1 MDRSNLNYNQIH
13 QDRRDQMQYRNI
25 PGQTAF
31 PGRPPVISG
40 QPGQPGQQANFPVQT
55 FQQRTVYNIQH
66 TQQIPQQMY
75 FSQPQQPTAAVY
87 SAQPIYQ
94 QPTYSLQPTVPQTG
108 TEERSNNYVN
118 LRPTSISSSNAASIV
133 SNPTTTNAGNIN
145 RPVGRS
151 HNHANN
157 SSKQYTSSV
166 NVRANGSTNTINK
179 PHVGISSASTN
190 QKQKVTPAEPGS
202 WQIPPGAQQQLS
214 AVQQRQSQQIETLEH
229 RITENEYDTEA
240 WLALLDEVK
249 NRDDQNK
256 IRETFKNFTDKFPTV
271 CIGGFTSVFKMC
283 AMSTWNMSYD
293 DFEWLTFLSCFY
305 KLWSRQWIEYL
316 NFELSQDDKSKVQE
330 LYPNSFRCAVSVD
343 LAKHYIE
350 NVRNQAEASEPDPIG
365 NIISIYKYA
374 LNHVGLDIES
384 GVIWQDYLN
393 FLNSIEPM
401 DNILNELRDAYKQA
415 LKIPLNNIEEIWK
428 SYKKNEKKVNLPN
441 QQPIKKQQFD
451 RISTVVK
458 ELRRFTDKINKNVI
472 PIPLKWTKSEAE
484 QKHYLEKWI
493 EWEKSNPL
501 RLESVD
507 LSKRIIY
514 AYKKAMM
521 YMRYCPKIWHDAA
534 EYLVSIRDEDWVSIK
549 NKKVEAKALFGSLFR
564 KELKETKE
572 EIAVNLLKTAI
583 EIMPDSLMVNLR
595 YAELEEHL
603 NQNYYRNRDSDQ
615 DAFQETFRE
624 NFQTYESL
632 LAIMDKKYEK
642 IEQDMQAEVDALIKR
657 HDVKET
663 ENTTYE
669 DGETRELKRKK
680 QIGLKNELLE
690 IEERKKLQ
698 IDKIVSAGGIIWINL
713 ISFVRRVKGLEEA
726 RKLFYERAVSSRLC
740 TYNVYTEF
748 ASMNSKFARKYIKN
762 VHSTFGAGDDMKI
775 FKLGLDQKE
784 LAENPN
790 FIAEYLKFFIE
801 KNDHINIHSVFEK
814 YIQLIPSDQSKILW
828 DIYCPYV
835 YKYCTL
841 FKIRNIEERRRQIY
855 PQESSIKRFADRFGL
870 PDSSLLKNEVGSQ
883 FDHVTVPMT
892 KTPMVVR
899 NKKETREPAAPERLA
914 LLKLVE
920 KEQPNVGSVSG
931 ATPEKIARHMATLPP
946 ASNYKGPIINP
957 TALMNVIT
965 KNNNI
970 LTTVRDRS
978 PARTETRGRS
988 RQTETFGKQRGGAPK
1003 RRRRDYDGEDED
1015 SSDRGSGP
1023 GINRPPEYDLFRARQ
1038 AKRAR
1043 GH

>member
-1 MDRSNLNYNQIH
+1 MDRSNLNYNQVH
-13 QDRRDQMQYRNI
+13 HDQLQYRNL
-25 PGQTAF
+25 PGPTAF
-31 PGRPPVISG
+31 PGRPPVIPGQPGQPGQSG
-40 QPGQPGQQANFPVQT
+40 QPGQPGQQSSFPVQT
-55 FQQRTVYNIQH
+55 YQQQQTVYNPQH
-66 TQQIPQQMY
+66 SQQMPQQNTQQML
-75 FSQPQQPTAAVY
+75 FLQPQQPTAAVY
-87 SAQPIYQ
+87 PAQTIYQ
-94 QPTYSLQPTVPQTG
+94 PQQQPPYILQPTVPQTR
-108 TEERSNNYVN
+108 TEERPNNYVN
-118 LRPTSISSSNAASIV
+118 LHPTLINTSNAANTAP
-133 SNPTTTNAGNIN
+133 NPTTTIAGGIN
-145 RPVGRS
+145 RPAGRKQFT
-151 HNHANN
+151 NGVNVNERRTNAN
-157 SSKQYTSSV
+157 SSI
-166 NVRANGSTNTINK
+166 INK
-179 PHVGISSASTN
+179 PHVATSSASTN
-190 QKQKVTPAEPGS
+190 QRQKVVPAEPGS
-202 WQIPPGAQQQLS
+202 WQIPPAAQQQLS
-214 AVQQRQSQQIETLEH
+214 AVQQRQSQQIETLEL
-229 RITENEYDTEA
+229 RIAENVYDTEA
-240 WLALLDEVK
+240 WLSLLDEVK
-249 NRDDQNK
+249 NKGDQNK
-256 IRETFKNFTDKFPTV
+256 IRETFRNFTDKFPTV
-271 CIGGFTSVFKMC
+271 
-283 AMSTWNMSYD
+283 
-293 DFEWLTFLSCFY
+293 
-305 KLWSRQWIEYL
+305 SRQWIEYI

-350 NVRNQAEASEPDPIG
+350 NVRNQVETSDPPEPDPIG

-428 SYKKNEKKVNLPN
+428 SYKKNEKKVSLPN
-441 QQPIKKQQFD
+441 QQPIKKQQYD

-458 ELRRFTDKINKNVI
+458 DLRRFTDKINKNII
-472 PIPLKWTKSEAE
+472 PTPLKWTKSETE
-484 QKHYLEKWI
+484 QKHYVEKWV

-521 YMRYCPKIWHDAA
+521 YMRYYPKIWHDAA
-534 EYLVSIRDEDWVSIK
+534 EYLVSIRDEDWTSIK
-549 NKKVEAKALFGSLFR
+549 NKKVEAKALFGSLIG
-564 KELKETKE
+564 KEFKETKE
-572 EIAVNLLKTAI
+572 EIAVNLLNTAI
-583 EIMPDSLMVNLR
+583 EIIPDSLMVNLR
-595 YAELEEHL
+595 YAELKEHL
-603 NQNYYRNRDSDQ
+603 NQNSYRHRDSNP
-615 DAFQETFRE
+615 DAFQEAFCE
-624 NFQTYESL
+624 NFKTYESL

-690 IEERKKLQ
+690 VEERKKRQL
-698 IDKIVSAGGIIWINL
+698 DKIVSAGGIIWINL

-726 RKLFYERAVSSRLC
+726 RKLFYEKAVLSRLC
-740 TYNVYTEF
+740 TYNVYAEF
-748 ASMNSKFARKYIKN
+748 ALMNSKFARKYIKN
-762 VHSTFGAGDDMKI
+762 AHSTYGAGPDNDNSPAGDDMKI
-775 FKLGLDQKE
+775 FKLGLDRKE

-790 FIAEYLKFFIE
+790 YIAEYLKFFIE

-870 PDSSLLKNEVGSQ
+870 PDTSLLKNEIGSQ
-883 FDHVTVPMT
+883 FDHVMVPAT
-892 KTPMVVR
+892 KTPTVLR

-914 LLKLVE
+914 LLKSVSQETFIRPKMQSSWLLYDQTEAE
-920 KEQPNVGSVSG
+920 KEQPTVGSVSG
-931 ATPEKIARHMATLPP
+931 APPEKIARHLATLTPV
-946 ASNYKGPIINP
+946 SNYKGPIINP
-957 TALMNVIT
+957 AALMNVIV

-970 LTTVRDRS
+970 LVPSVRDRS
-978 PARTETRGRS
+978 PARTEGW
-988 RQTETFGKQRGGAPK
+988 APK
-1003 RRRRDYDGEDED
+1003 RRRRDYDGEDDD

-1023 GINRPPEYDLFRARQ
+1023 GINRPPEFDLFRARQ

-1043 GH
+1043 GQ